1 MKLIPLSYELSKSTP
16 SYGNKHKVTVKQ
28 IEKISKGD
36 TSNSYEMKIYNH
48 IGTHVD
54 CPNHFYDNGKKIDQ
68 YNIDDFIFKSP
79 QLIDVTLKENHMI
92 SKQTITKELNKETD
106 IFLFRT
112 YFSKV
117 RESEEYINHYPYFC
131 SNFATHLKNNFPKLR
146 AIGMDIISLT
156 SPINKKEGKKSHEI
170 LLDQSKSEPILII
183 EDMFLENFSNEINKI
198 MISPFFVKGIDSAPC
213 NVYGII

>member
-1 MKLIPLSYELSKSTP
+1 MKLIPLSYELSESTP
-16 SYGNKHKVTVKQ
+16 SYGNKHKVIVKQ

-36 TSNSYEMKIYNH
+36 TSNSYQMKIYNH

-54 CPNHFYDNGKKIDQ
+54 CPNHFYDNGRKIDDFQ
-68 YNIDDFIFKSP
+68 INAFIFKSP
-79 QLIDVTLKENHMI
+79 QLIDINLNEHNMI
-92 SKQTITKELNKETD
+92 SEKTLEKKLNPEAD

-112 YFSKV
+112 YFSKK
-117 RESEEYINHYPYFC
+117 RNSKKYINKYPYFC
-131 SNFATHLKNNFPKLR
+131 SNFATHLKKNFPLLR

-156 SPINKKEGKKSHEI
+156 SPLNKQEGKKSHEI
-170 LLDQSKSEPILII
+170 LLNESKSNPILIV

-198 MISPFFVKGIDSAPC
+198 IISPFYVKGMDSAPC